1 MVIYN
6 LLFNNKFCYI
16 MLKINSNIIYIRMNI
31 IDFFDI
37 DNEIN
42 KIHNKLNKRFIKL
55 NNFSN
60 NNTTYT
66 SYSSDSQMINLPNGR
81 LLGYSKIL
89 KNIDGKKYIEE
100 NYYIQFE
107 KNIQYI
113 TKEDYNYLLKNT
125 KLIK

>member
-1 MVIYN
+1 
-6 LLFNNKFCYI
+6 
-16 MLKINSNIIYIRMNI
+16 MNI